1 MKTIKIGVEGMH
13 CASCVATVE
22 EALKHTLGVKQV
34 AVNLATE
41 QATVTYDE
49 KSLSADDVKKV
60 VINSGY
66 TPVDIQSETETAER
80 RHHAVIVQ
88 KNKLIASVLF
98 TVPLLYIAMIPM
110 LHASWL
116 PFPHFLHPSVAPVL
130 YALVQLILCIPV
142 VGVGYQFYT
151 MGYKTLFKG
160 HPNMDSL
167 IALGTTASFLF
178 SLFAFVMLT
187 EGNEMYVH
195 ELYFEST
202 ATIIA
207 LVLLGKY
214 LEMQSKGR
222 TGDAIKKLMNLTPKT
237 GMVVHNGV
245 ETEIPVEQI
254 IVGDS
259 ILVKPGERIPVDG
272 VIMKGVTSVDES
284 MLTGESIPVEKVI
297 GDTLIGGSINKNGFV
312 TISATK
318 VGKDTV
324 LAQIVKLVEDA
335 QGSKAPIARLADVI
349 SGYFV
354 PIVLVLALL
363 SGIGWLIAGKDFLF
377 ALMIFVSVLVIACP
391 CALGL
396 ATPTAIMVATG
407 KGAQNGVLFKNAQ
420 ALELMHKVTTVVF
433 DKTGT
438 LTSGKPYVT
447 DILPINGLTE
457 NILLQL
463 AASAEQGSEHPLGEA
478 IVREAHERQLELH
491 TVISFEAITG
501 LGITCEIEGK
511 SLLLGNKRFMK
522 EQKIDVTPYISRLD
536 ALSEEGKT
544 PMLIAYNHVLAGII
558 AVADTVKSD
567 TREAI
572 ALLQGTNLKIVMITG
587 DNRRTANAVALDL
600 GITEVL
606 SEVLPQDKAS
616 RIKALMDAGEI
627 VAMVGDGINDAP
639 ALAQANVGIAIGSG
653 TDVAIESADVVLV
666 KNSIIDV
673 YTSIRLG
680 HATIRNIKQN
690 LFWAFC
696 YNVIGIPVAM
706 GGLYLF
712 GGPLLNPMF
721 AAAAMSL
728 SSVSVVLS
736 ALRLNSF
743 KAIV

>member
-22 EALKHTLGVKQV
+22 EALKHTSGVKQV

-60 VINSGY
+60 VTDSGY

-80 RHHAVIVQ
+80 RHHAVAVQ
-88 KNKLIASVLF
+88 KNKLVVSVLF

-110 LHASWL
+110 LHVSWL
-116 PFPHFLHPSVAPVL
+116 PFPHFLHPSVNPVL

-167 IALGTTASFLF
+167 IALGTTASFVF

-284 MLTGESIPVEKVI
+284 MLTGESIPLEKMV

-363 SGIGWLIAGKDFLF
+363 SGLGWLIAGKDFLF

-438 LTSGKPYVT
+438 LTDGKPYVT
-447 DILPINGLTE
+447 DILPINGMTE

-511 SLLLGNKRFMK
+511 SLLLGNKRFME

-639 ALAQANVGIAIGSG
+639 ALAQANVGIAVGSG

>member
-1 MKTIKIGVEGMH
+1 MH
-13 CASCVATVE
+13 CASCVMTVE
-22 EALKHTLGVKQV
+22 EALKHTPGVKQA

-41 QATVTYDE
+41 EATVTFDE
-49 KSLSADDVKKV
+49 KALSADEVKKV
-60 VINSGY
+60 VTESGY
-66 TPVDIQSETETAER
+66 TPVDVQSETESAER
-80 RHHAVIVQ
+80 RYHAVAVQ
-88 KNKLIASVLF
+88 KNKLIVSVLF
-98 TVPLLYIAMIPM
+98 TVPLLYIAMAPM
-110 LHASWL
+110 LHVAWL
-116 PFPHFLHPSVAPVL
+116 PFPHFLHPSVNPVL

-142 VGVGYQFYT
+142 IGVGYQFYT

-187 EGNEMYVH
+187 GGKEMYVH

-214 LEMQSKGR
+214 LEMRSKGK

-237 GMVVHNGV
+237 GLVVRNGM

-259 ILVKPGERIPVDG
+259 VLIKPGERIPVDG
-272 VIMKGVTSVDES
+272 IISKGTTSVDES
-284 MLTGESIPVEKVI
+284 MLTGESIPVEKGT

-324 LAQIVKLVEDA
+324 LAQIIKLVEDA

-354 PIVLVLALL
+354 PVVLVLALL
-363 SGIGWLIAGKDFLF
+363 SGLGWLIAGKGFLF

-420 ALELMHKVTTVVF
+420 ALELMHKVTTIVF

-438 LTSGKPYVT
+438 LTDGKPYVT
-447 DILPINGLTE
+447 DIVPLNNMTKD
-457 NILLQL
+457 ILLQL

-478 IVREAHERQLELH
+478 IVREAKERKLALH
-491 TVISFEAITG
+491 TVTCFEAVTG
-501 LGITCEIEGK
+501 RGISCVVDGTF
-511 SLLLGNKRFMK
+511 LLLGNKRFME
-522 EQKIDVTPYISRLD
+522 EQKIDITPSVSNLD
-536 ALSEEGKT
+536 ALSQEGKT
-544 PMLIAYNHVLAGII
+544 PMLIACNNVLSGII
-558 AVADTVKSD
+558 AVADTLKAD

-572 ALLQGTNLKIVMITG
+572 ALLQGLNLKIVMITG
-587 DNRRTANAVALDL
+587 DNHLTANAVASDL
-600 GITEVL
+600 GITDVL
-606 SEVLPQDKAS
+606 SEVLPQNKAAK
-616 RIKALMDAGEI
+616 IKSLMDAGQV

-639 ALAQANVGIAIGSG
+639 ALAQANVGIAVGSG

-696 YNVIGIPVAM
+696 YNVVGIPVAM

-743 KAIV
+743 KAVM